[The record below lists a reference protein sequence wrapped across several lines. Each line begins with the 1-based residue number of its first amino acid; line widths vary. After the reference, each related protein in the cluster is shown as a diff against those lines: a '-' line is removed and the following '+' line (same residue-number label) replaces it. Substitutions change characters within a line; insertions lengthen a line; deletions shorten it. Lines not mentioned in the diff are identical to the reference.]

1 MQRRPSLSPFN
12 TVHVGFAGHRIAYI
26 AVYTLI
32 MHNDALAF
40 MIESRVSFLFFFNF
54 PSPTVAQVT
63 RICFVS
69 KLLASLI
76 QFFCVFLCAVP
87 ATLIQ
92 DNVCFNPKKGPFKIK
107 QEGELVILRVDYKPS
122 LPDGEKKTLVL
133 SNSDDDVVPEYT
145 TSDNI
150 HFDFRFDSK
159 PYPVTAGQTFYLHE
173 KGGSSEEICVT
184 VYGYY
189 AE

>member
-1 MQRRPSLSPFN
+1 
-12 TVHVGFAGHRIAYI
+12 
-26 AVYTLI
+26 
-32 MHNDALAF
+32 
-40 MIESRVSFLFFFNF
+40 MIESQVSFVLYFEEFS
-54 PSPTVAQVT
+54 PSYSSSGYTP
-63 RICFVS
+63 ICFIS
-69 KLLASLI
+69 ELLASLI
-76 QFFCVFLCAVP
+76 LFFCVFLCAVP

-107 QEGELVILRVDYKPS
+107 QEGALVILRVDYKPS
-122 LPDGEKKTLVL
+122 LPNGEKKELVL
-133 SNSDDDVVPEYT
+133 SNSADGYVVPEYT

-173 KGGSSEEICVT
+173 KGGSSQEICVT

>member
-1 MQRRPSLSPFN
+1 MNAKAAIISFGLFLVIFLLVAESTQAKPN
-12 TVHVGFAGHRIAYI
+12 
-26 AVYTLI
+26 
-32 MHNDALAF
+32 AF
-40 MIESRVSFLFFFNF
+40 PQHEKPEAIREIVERN
-54 PSPTVAQVT
+54 
-63 RICFVS
+63 I
-69 KLLASLI
+69 
-76 QFFCVFLCAVP
+76 P

-133 SNSDDDVVPEYT
+133 SNSDGDEVPEST

>member
-1 MQRRPSLSPFN
+1 MNAKATIFSFGLFLVIFLLVAETTQAKPNAFQAEHYARKRMFLPQREKPEAIRELVERN
-12 TVHVGFAGHRIAYI
+12 I
-26 AVYTLI
+26 
-32 MHNDALAF
+32 
-40 MIESRVSFLFFFNF
+40 
-54 PSPTVAQVT
+54 
-63 RICFVS
+63 
-69 KLLASLI
+69 
-76 QFFCVFLCAVP
+76 P

-133 SNSDDDVVPEYT
+133 SNSDGDVVPEST

>member
-1 MQRRPSLSPFN
+1 M
-12 TVHVGFAGHRIAYI
+12 
-26 AVYTLI
+26 
-32 MHNDALAF
+32 
-40 MIESRVSFLFFFNF
+40 
-54 PSPTVAQVT
+54 
-63 RICFVS
+63 
-69 KLLASLI
+69 
-76 QFFCVFLCAVP
+76 FLCAVP

-107 QEGELVILRVDYKPS
+107 QEGALVILRVDYKPS
-122 LPDGEKKTLVL
+122 LPDGEKKELVL
-133 SNSDDDVVPEYT
+133 SNSADGYVVPEYT

-173 KGGSSEEICVT
+173 KGGSSQEICVT